1 VNNHITNPGEKQRWD
16 QGDLRVDYNWNEKNT
31 IFGRYSRQDTV
42 TTRPST
48 FAPVTLPG
56 ITGPVSLGNEDTFA
70 GSSDLHAYHS
80 VLNWVRTLTPTFIME
95 ARMGFNRFALNF
107 LQEGAAPGAQL
118 GEKLGVRGSNQG
130 PNSDGIPIFS
140 PAGYTGIGQTRSLPI
155 IRIENTYHPGVNF
168 TNLRGRHTIKYGAD
182 LRRRQVTQYQTN
194 RGNGR
199 FNFGRTF
206 TDNPNN
212 ANATGDAMAALILG
226 TANTIEQDFTLFA
239 PGIRIWESNFFV
251 QDDWRVN
258 DRLAINFGVRYEYDT
273 PSTEV
278 TNRWTNYDVV
288 QAKLLISG
296 FNTDSRTGVNGDRN
310 NFAPRLG
317 FAYKIRPG
325 TILRGG
331 AGIFYNPAGSEAVML
346 RRHRQLPFGPI
357 NVIDINQFVANP
369 RRVSDGL
376 PPIPSLN
383 FASAVANPVGNFLA
397 VDPNFRSGIA
407 QQYNLQIQHQLPKD
421 LVFKVG
427 YVGNMGRRLENVY
440 NYNQPIPGA
449 GAPAPRRPLFAQAP
463 GIVNVDFNVSDGLSS
478 YHSLQTTIERR
489 FANGVGFLTAFT
501 WAHSIDNVANQ
512 FGGADNGPIPQDRR
526 FRNADRGTSG
536 HDIQR
541 RLVHSMNYEL
551 PFGQGRKFSAGN
563 KLLNNIIGNWDTNL
577 IVAAQSGLPFTPV
590 LGTSVSNAGGSRP
603 DRYKSGTIDN
613 PSIARWFDTSFGT
626 AAGGAAWGAPTIF
639 TFGNSARNI
648 LRGPGRTNVDF
659 SLFKNFLITENW
671 KLQFRTEIFNLFNH
685 AQFDLPN
692 PNVGTPNAGIIT
704 GIVGTPRQMQ
714 FALRLSF

>member
-1 VNNHITNPGEKQRWD
+1 
-16 QGDLRVDYNWNEKNT
+16 
-31 IFGRYSRQDTV
+31 
-42 TTRPST
+42 
-48 FAPVTLPG
+48 
-56 ITGPVSLGNEDTFA
+56 
-70 GSSDLHAYHS
+70 
-80 VLNWVRTLTPTFIME
+80 
-95 ARMGFNRFALNF
+95 
-107 LQEGAAPGAQL
+107 
-118 GEKLGVRGSNQG
+118 
-130 PNSDGIPIFS
+130 
-140 PAGYTGIGQTRSLPI
+140 
-155 IRIENTYHPGVNF
+155 
-168 TNLRGRHTIKYGAD
+168 
-182 LRRRQVTQYQTN
+182 
-194 RGNGR
+194 
-199 FNFGRTF
+199 
-206 TDNPNN
+206 
-212 ANATGDAMAALILG
+212 
-226 TANTIEQDFTLFA
+226 
-239 PGIRIWESNFFV
+239 
-251 QDDWRVN
+251 
-258 DRLAINFGVRYEYDT
+258 
-273 PSTEV
+273 
-278 TNRWTNYDVV
+278 
-288 QAKLLISG
+288 
-296 FNTDSRTGVNGDRN
+296 
-310 NFAPRLG
+310 
-317 FAYKIRPG
+317 
-325 TILRGG
+325 
-331 AGIFYNPAGSEAVML
+331 
-346 RRHRQLPFGPI
+346 
-357 NVIDINQFVANP
+357 
-369 RRVSDGL
+369 
-376 PPIPSLN
+376 
-383 FASAVANPVGNFLA
+383 
-397 VDPNFRSGIA
+397 
-407 QQYNLQIQHQLPKD
+407 
-421 LVFKVG
+421 
-427 YVGNMGRRLENVY
+427 
-440 NYNQPIPGA
+440 
-449 GAPAPRRPLFAQAP
+449 
-463 GIVNVDFNVSDGLSS
+463 
-478 YHSLQTTIERR
+478 LQTTIERR

>member
-1 VNNHITNPGEKQRWD
+1 
-16 QGDLRVDYNWNEKNT
+16 
-31 IFGRYSRQDTV
+31 
-42 TTRPST
+42 
-48 FAPVTLPG
+48 
-56 ITGPVSLGNEDTFA
+56 
-70 GSSDLHAYHS
+70 
-80 VLNWVRTLTPTFIME
+80 
-95 ARMGFNRFALNF
+95 
-107 LQEGAAPGAQL
+107 
-118 GEKLGVRGSNQG
+118 
-130 PNSDGIPIFS
+130 
-140 PAGYTGIGQTRSLPI
+140 
-155 IRIENTYHPGVNF
+155 
-168 TNLRGRHTIKYGAD
+168 
-182 LRRRQVTQYQTN
+182 
-194 RGNGR
+194 
-199 FNFGRTF
+199 
-206 TDNPNN
+206 
-212 ANATGDAMAALILG
+212 MAALILG

-613 PSIARWFDTSFGT
+613 PTIARWFDTSFGT